1 MCLQS
6 RPAIEQ
12 AKTQAYDTAGTS
24 TTFQVGIKDDRSP
37 ASNGILLQFQA
48 PAISFGRPG
57 RSTSRI
63 HRTGSIPPFNHGTK
77 QLEKE
82 RIMIFVVSIVIAIGA
97 LIVWRGASS
106 KLRQNNVAYRSV
118 ARVSSLAAV
127 FFGVLAL
134 LQCFTQVPA
143 GHVGVVDFFGVVSDQ
158 TLRAGINPVNPLA
171 TVIKYSIQTQEHKE
185 AMQVLSREG
194 LTIGLEV
201 SALYRLNPDS
211 AARVYKTVAGGDYE
225 NIILIPQFR
234 SISRAVT
241 ASFQAS
247 ALYSTERE
255 RLGAS
260 IQEELGKTVSPRGV
274 TIESTP
280 IRNVALPSQLTEAI
294 EQKQRADQESQ
305 RMEFILTKEKQEAD
319 RKRIEAKGIAD
330 FQTIV
335 AAGISEQLLRWKG
348 IEATEKLAN
357 SQNTKV
363 IIVGSGK
370 DGLPIILDTK

>member
-1 MCLQS
+1 
-6 RPAIEQ
+6 
-12 AKTQAYDTAGTS
+12 
-24 TTFQVGIKDDRSP
+24 
-37 ASNGILLQFQA
+37 
-48 PAISFGRPG
+48 
-57 RSTSRI
+57 
-63 HRTGSIPPFNHGTK
+63 
-77 QLEKE
+77 
-82 RIMIFVVSIVIAIGA
+82 MIFILSVIIAVTAFIIWMRSA
-97 LIVWRGASS
+97 AKV
-106 KLRQNNVAYRSV
+106 RQNNAAFRTTASV
-118 ARVSSLAAV
+118 SGLATV
-127 FFGVLAL
+127 VFGVLAL

-143 GHVGVVDFFGVVSDQ
+143 GHVGVVDFFGIVSDQ
-158 TLRAGINPVNPLA
+158 TLPAGINPVNPLA
-171 TVIKYSIQTQEHKE
+171 TVIKYSIQTEEHKE
-185 AMQVLSREG
+185 TMQVLSREG

-211 AARVYKTVAGGDYE
+211 AARVYKTVTGGDYE

-234 SISRAVT
+234 SICRSVT

-247 ALYSTERE
+247 ALYSSERE

-260 IQEELGKTVSPRGV
+260 IQEELAKTVSPRGV

-280 IRNVALPSQLTEAI
+280 IRNVALPTQLTDAI

-335 AAGISEQLLRWKG
+335 AAGISEPLLRWKG
-348 IEATEKLAN
+348 IEATEKLAS

-370 DGLPIILDTK
+370 DGLPVILDTK

>member
-1 MCLQS
+1 
-6 RPAIEQ
+6 
-12 AKTQAYDTAGTS
+12 
-24 TTFQVGIKDDRSP
+24 
-37 ASNGILLQFQA
+37 
-48 PAISFGRPG
+48 
-57 RSTSRI
+57 
-63 HRTGSIPPFNHGTK
+63 
-77 QLEKE
+77 
-82 RIMIFVVSIVIAIGA
+82 MIFILSIIVA
-97 LIVWRGASS
+97 LVALLVWRGAR
-106 KLRQNNVAYRSV
+106 KKAGQNVLGFRSV
-118 ARVSSLAAV
+118 ARFSAVVAVLFGALAV
-127 FFGVLAL
+127 

-158 TLRAGINPVNPLA
+158 TLRAGISPVNPMA
-171 TVIKYSIQTQEHKE
+171 TVIEYSIQTQEHKE

-225 NIILIPQFR
+225 TIILIPQFR
-234 SISRAVT
+234 SICRAVT

-260 IQEELGKTVSPRGV
+260 IQEELAKTVSTRGV
-274 TIESTP
+274 TIENTP
-280 IRNVALPSQLTEAI
+280 IRNVALPTQLTEAI

-319 RKRIEAKGIAD
+319 RKRIEARGIAD

-335 AAGISEQLLRWKG
+335 AAGISDQLLRWKG
-348 IEATEKLAN
+348 IEATEKLAA

-363 IIVGSGK
+363 IIVGAGK

>member
-1 MCLQS
+1 
-6 RPAIEQ
+6 
-12 AKTQAYDTAGTS
+12 
-24 TTFQVGIKDDRSP
+24 
-37 ASNGILLQFQA
+37 
-48 PAISFGRPG
+48 
-57 RSTSRI
+57 
-63 HRTGSIPPFNHGTK
+63 
-77 QLEKE
+77 
-82 RIMIFVVSIVIAIGA
+82 MIFVLSVIAA
-97 LIVWRGASS
+97 LVAVFVW
-106 KLRQNNVAYRSV
+106 QRSV
-118 ARVSSLAAV
+118 GKMAQNMAFRPIGRVSAV
-127 FFGVLAL
+127 VSVVFGILAL
-134 LQCFTQVPA
+134 LQCFTQIPA
-143 GHVGVVDFFGVVSDQ
+143 GHVGVVDFFGVVSDE

-171 TVIKYSIQTQEHKE
+171 NVIKYSIQTQEHKE

-201 SALYRLNPDS
+201 SAIYRLNPDS

-225 NIILIPQFR
+225 TIILIPQFR
-234 SISRAVT
+234 SICRAVT

-255 RLGAS
+255 QLGAS
-260 IQEELGKTVSPRGV
+260 IQNELARTVAPRGV
-274 TIESTP
+274 TVENAP

-305 RMEFILTKEKQEAD
+305 RMEFVLTKEKQEAD

-348 IEATEKLAN
+348 IEATEKIAQ
-357 SQNTKV
+357 SPNTKV
-363 IIVGSGK
+363 IIVGAGK

>member
-1 MCLQS
+1 
-6 RPAIEQ
+6 
-12 AKTQAYDTAGTS
+12 
-24 TTFQVGIKDDRSP
+24 
-37 ASNGILLQFQA
+37 
-48 PAISFGRPG
+48 
-57 RSTSRI
+57 
-63 HRTGSIPPFNHGTK
+63 
-77 QLEKE
+77 
-82 RIMIFVVSIVIAIGA
+82 MIFILTIIISVIAFF
-97 LIVWRGASS
+97 VWRSASA
-106 KLRQNNVAYRSV
+106 KVRQNNIAFRSV
-118 ARVSSLAAV
+118 ARVSVLVAGV
-127 FFGVLAL
+127 FGVLAL
-134 LQCFTQVPA
+134 LQCLTQIPA
-143 GHVGVVDFFGVVSDQ
+143 GYVGVVDFFGVVSNQ

-171 TVIKYSIQTQEHKE
+171 NVIKYSIQTQEHKE
-185 AMQVLSREG
+185 TMQVLSREG

-211 AARVYKTVAGGDYE
+211 AARVYTTVAGGDYE
-225 NIILIPQFR
+225 TIILIPQFR
-234 SISRAVT
+234 SICRAVT

-260 IQEELGKTVSPRGV
+260 IQEELAKTVAPRGV

-280 IRNVALPSQLTEAI
+280 IRNVALPTQLTEAI

-335 AAGISEQLLRWKG
+335 AAGISDQLLRWKG
-348 IEATEKLAN
+348 IEATEKLAS

-363 IIVGSGK
+363 IIVGAGK